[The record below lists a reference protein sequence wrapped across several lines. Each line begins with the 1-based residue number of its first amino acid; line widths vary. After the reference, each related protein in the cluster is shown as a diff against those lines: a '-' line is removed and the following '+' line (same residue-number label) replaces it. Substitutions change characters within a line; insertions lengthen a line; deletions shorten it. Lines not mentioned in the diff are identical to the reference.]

1 MIRRIIRSILFIL
14 ETFSAAARLV
24 FSAYIDPN
32 TGGMLFQLLAVLFG
46 LFSGLILI
54 FSSRIKRIFY
64 RTMRFLRGARSEDES
79 DINVQAED

>member
-1 MIRRIIRSILFIL
+1 MIRRIIRSILFVSR
-14 ETFSAAARLV
+14 TFSTFPQLI